1 MKEKTMPVWPKKVV
15 NIFSIFQ
22 IPRVPEYGEAQKA
35 RCRKEV
41 VRQTSNG
48 NVLLQL
54 GRYLSPELCQLVPK
68 LRTQEVSEPRL

>member
-1 MKEKTMPVWPKKVV
+1 MKEKTMPVWAKKVV

-54 GRYLSPELCQLVPK
+54 GHYLTAEEIDRMKKDLAI
-68 LRTQEVSEPRL
+68 

>member
-1 MKEKTMPVWPKKVV
+1 MPVWAKKVA

-22 IPRVPEYGEAQKA
+22 IPRVPEYGEARKA
-35 RCRKEV
+35 RFRKEV

-54 GRYLSPELCQLVPK
+54 GYYLTEEEINRMK
-68 LRTQEVSEPRL
+68 KDFAI

>member
-1 MKEKTMPVWPKKVV
+1 MPVWAKKVA

-22 IPRVPEYGEAQKA
+22 IPRVPQHGEAQKA
-35 RCRKEV
+35 RYRKEV

-54 GRYLSPELCQLVPK
+54 GHYLTEEEIDRMKKDLAI
-68 LRTQEVSEPRL
+68 

>member
-1 MKEKTMPVWPKKVV
+1 MKEKAMPVWAKKVV

-22 IPRVPEYGEAQKA
+22 IPRVPEYGEFQKA
-35 RCRKEV
+35 GSRKEV

-54 GRYLSPELCQLVPK
+54 GHYLTEEEIDRMKKDLAI
-68 LRTQEVSEPRL
+68 